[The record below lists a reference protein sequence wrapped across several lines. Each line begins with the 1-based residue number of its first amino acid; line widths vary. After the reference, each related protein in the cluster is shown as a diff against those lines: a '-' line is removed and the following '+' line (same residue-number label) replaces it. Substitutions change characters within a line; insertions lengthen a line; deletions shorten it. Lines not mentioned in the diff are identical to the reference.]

1 MSEFQLIVDGAKVAT
16 KDDFEVR
23 NPSTG
28 AIVGRAP
35 AATMADLDRAVSA
48 ANGAFTKWKQKPDAE
63 RRALCHAAGKKIGE
77 HAEEL
82 ARLLTQEQGKP
93 LNGMGSRFELG
104 GVQAWT
110 NYTADIALPVKVL
123 QDNNE
128 GRIELHRKAI
138 GVVGSITPWNWP
150 LIIATWHI
158 IPAIAVGNTVVN
170 ASPYTPLSTL
180 RMVEIINEVLPPGVV
195 NCITGP
201 DTLGAAMSA
210 HRDIAKIAF
219 TGSVRTGKKVM
230 AGAAE
235 TLKRLT
241 LELGGND
248 AGIVLPDADPKQ
260 IAEGLFWGGFINNG
274 QTCAALK
281 RLYVHDSIF
290 DQVCGELTAFAKT
303 IPVGDGLD
311 EKSALGPVQ
320 NRMQFDKVARL
331 IEAAKNGGGRVL
343 LGGEAPAKGLF
354 FPPTLIADLD
364 NGNPLVDE
372 EQFGPV
378 LPIIRY
384 ADADEVIAR
393 ANDNPHGLGGSGLVE
408 GSTEGQKHRPAA
420 AMRHSLDQQTR
431 PDPAEC
437 PVRRSQKLRLWCRV
451 RRRGSVRKHRNPG
464 RVDLNRS
471 RRVKIVPAQTR
482 GSVSCDGSRGLYWRA
497 LLADLHHCRRNP
509 RLRPR
514 SPNAA

>member
-1 MSEFQLIVDGAKVAT
+1 MSEFQLVVDGEKTAAK
-16 KDDFEVR
+16 DHFEVR

-35 AATMADLDRAVSA
+35 TATVADLDRAVSA
-48 ANGAFTKWKQKPDAE
+48 ASDAFTKWKKKPDAE
-63 RRALCHAAGKKIGE
+63 RRALCHAVGKKIGE

-82 ARLLTQEQGKP
+82 ARLLTEEQGKP

-104 GVQAWT
+104 GIQAWT
-110 NYTADIALPVKVL
+110 HYTADIALPVKVL

-128 GRIELHRKAI
+128 GRIELHRKPI

-170 ASPYTPLSTL
+170 KPSPYTPLSTL
-180 RMVEIINEVLPPGVV
+180 RMVEIMNEVLPQGVV

-219 TGSVRTGKKVM
+219 TGSARTGKKVM
-230 AGAAE
+230 ASAAE

-248 AGIVLPDADPKQ
+248 AGIVLADADPKQ
-260 IAEGLFWGGFINNG
+260 IAEGLFWGAFINNG

-290 DQVCGELTAFAKT
+290 DQVCSELTAVAKT

-311 EKSALGPVQ
+311 ENSALGPVQ
-320 NRMQFDKVARL
+320 NRMQFDKVAQL
-331 IEAAKNGGGRVL
+331 IEAANSGGGRVL
-343 LGGEAPAKGLF
+343 LGGEVPAKGLF

-384 ADADEVIAR
+384 ADVDEVIAR
-393 ANDNPHGLGGSGLVE
+393 ANDNPHGLGGSVW
-408 GSTEGQKHRPAA
+408 SKDRQKAKSIA
-420 AMRHSLDQQTR
+420 LQL
-431 PDPAEC
+431 EC
-437 PVRRSQKLRLWCRV
+437 GTAWIN
-451 RRRGSVRKHRNPG
+451 KHGP
-464 RVDLNRS
+464 
-471 RRVKIVPAQTR
+471 IQ
-482 GSVSCDGSRGLYWRA
+482 
-497 LLADLHHCRRNP
+497 
-509 RLRPR
+509 
-514 SPNAA
+514 PNAPFGGVKNSGFGIEFGEEGFFENTEIQVVWS